1 MAIPKKKKPLSTV
14 RTSSTKFEL
23 LVPPINGKMSCDL
36 FWRVARCLGKDEKTL
51 NAMQMIIIVFQP
63 HNPAPSAMQVDPSFK
78 VFMRKIYCSSSY
90 HSKIHLPEYQVFY
103 SLWHFSECNV
113 NLLKDKLQRRRSC
126 FADLK
131 DGAYYCYCAYV
142 LRISRYSDFLS
153 VMLTNTVIFLRGLK
167 LSGKSRS

>member
-1 MAIPKKKKPLSTV
+1 MPKIWVGRTKLNGEKNGEWPYLKKSKRLSTE

-113 NLLKDKLQRRRSC
+113 NLLKDNFKEDEVVLLNLRTVPTIVIAHT
-126 FADLK
+126 F
-131 DGAYYCYCAYV
+131 CASRDT
-142 LRISRYSDFLS
+142 RISYR
-153 VMLTNTVIFLRGLK
+153 
-167 LSGKSRS
+167 